1 MREQS
6 SGDAGV
12 ALHRREIAVTVLAAD
27 REPGDEMVQDEVVQ
41 DDDTRP
47 SSQRIDDPAVRLRI
61 VADVKQRNVRHDRTG
76 APAPDDL
83 ELDEAAECRQEQRR
97 VVRDPGPLRR
107 ER

>member
-1 MREQS
+1 
-6 SGDAGV
+6 
-12 ALHRREIAVTVLAAD
+12 
-27 REPGDEMVQDEVVQ
+27 MVQDEVVQ

-61 VADVKQRNVRHDRTG
+61 VADVKQRDVRCDRAG
-76 APAPDDL
+76 ASAPDDVH
-83 ELDEAAECRQEQRR
+83 LDEAAECRQEQRG